1 MDEEC
6 PECEE
11 CETGVPAWVMT
22 FADLM
27 TLLMCFFVLLLSFSQ
42 MDAQKFEAMAGS
54 MSQAF
59 GVQREIRADAIPMAD
74 TIIASEFSPGE
85 PKPTPIKV
93 IQQQTLEAV
102 KKNPEAIQPVTE
114 NVANV
119 VSELVEN
126 LEDEIKEGL
135 LEIVIKDEQL
145 LIRINEQGSFG
156 SGHAKLQKSF
166 KPALSKLA
174 KVLDSSKG
182 NISVAGHTD
191 NIPIRTG
198 QFPSNW
204 VLSAARAAS
213 VVHHLTHSGL
223 KDKSRIQI
231 RAYADTHPL
240 VDNKSSANRAQNR
253 RIEINIDTG
262 VGSSDQD
269 PESIDENKDINHD

>member
-1 MDEEC
+1 MAEEC

-11 CETGVPAWVMT
+11 CEAGVPAWVMT

-42 MDAQKFEAMAGS
+42 MDAQKFKAMAGS
-54 MSQAF
+54 MKSAF
-59 GVQREIRADAIPMAD
+59 GVQRQIPATDIPMAD

-102 KKNPEAIQPVTE
+102 KNNPEAIQPVTE
-114 NVANV
+114 NVAEV

-126 LEDEIKEGL
+126 LDKEIEDGL
-135 LEIVIKDEQL
+135 LEIVIEDEQL

-156 SGHAKLQKSF
+156 SGRAKLQRSF
-166 KPALSKLA
+166 KPVLSKLA
-174 KVLDSSKG
+174 KVLNKSKG
-182 NISVAGHTD
+182 NIMVAGHTD

-213 VVHHLTHSGL
+213 VVHQLTHTGL
-223 KDKSRIQI
+223 KDENRIQI

-240 VDNKSSANRAQNR
+240 VDNNSPANRAKNR
-253 RIEINIDTG
+253 RIEINIDTH
-262 VGSSDQD
+262 VDSETQPPATTDST
-269 PESIDENKDINHD
+269 KDMNND